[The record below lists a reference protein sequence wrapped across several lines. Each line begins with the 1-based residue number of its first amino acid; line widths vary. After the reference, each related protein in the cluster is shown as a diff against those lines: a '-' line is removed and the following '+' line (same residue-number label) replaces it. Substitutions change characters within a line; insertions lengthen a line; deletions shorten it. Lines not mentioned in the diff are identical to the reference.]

1 MSSSDKFSLKWN
13 DFQENITAAFVSLR
27 DDKWF
32 TDVTLVSEDGEAFEA
47 HKVILSGS
55 SPFFMNILKLNK
67 HSNPLVYLKGF
78 KSKELHSLI
87 DFMYHGV
94 ANIYQDD
101 LDLFLERAEELKLKG
116 LTGGKEDKEKQRKEE
131 AGKNTKDSRHQIPDT
146 ETKLIKSIYE
156 EQFYT
161 DDLGEGKYD
170 SNATTTVMATFNTTP
185 NMYFNG
191 STVED
196 LKLTLRSMIT
206 QEGKVLTCTVCGK
219 TTDKSLSRHA
229 RELME
234 QHVESLHV
242 DGVTYD
248 CTKCDKTFK
257 SKRALWNHA
266 RNIHEN

>member
-13 DFQENITAAFVSLR
+13 DFQENITAAFVTLR

-94 ANIYQDD
+94 ADIYQDD
-101 LDLFLERAEELKLKG
+101 LDLFLAKAEELKLKG
-116 LTGGKEDKEKQRKEE
+116 LTGGEEDKQKHVKQES
-131 AGKNTKDSRHQIPDT
+131 GKNHKEPRYQIADTK
-146 ETKLIKSIYE
+146 TKLISGIYE
-156 EQFYT
+156 EELYI
-161 DDLGEGKYD
+161 DDKYD
-170 SNATTTVMATFNTTP
+170 SNSTTTVITPFNTSP

-191 STVED
+191 GTGED
-196 LKLTLRSMIT
+196 LKSTLRSMIA

-266 RNIHEN
+266 RNTHEKQ